1 MINKIIKTFREKERI
16 LVMFSGGVDSTLL
29 AKIAYDALGER
40 ALAITVDSPIVPRSE
55 IADAMDMAKIIGI
68 QHMLI
73 RINEL
78 DNEEFKKNPANR
90 CYICRK
96 IRDYI
101 IGSWA
106 HNAGF
111 QVIADGM
118 NFSDLGDY
126 RPGLKAADEDGVW
139 HPFIEFI
146 IPKDDIRAFSKDLG
160 LPSWDKPSTVC
171 LCSRFPYGFE
181 IEREMVTRVD
191 KAEFFLKDLGFK
203 EVRVRCLPYDAAVI
217 EVDNIDLAFR
227 SRDQVISKLKEL
239 GFLFITLDLEGFA
252 SGKMNR
258 AIKKSGTRE
267 Q

>member
-1 MINKIIKTFREKERI
+1 M
-16 LVMFSGGVDSTLL
+16 
-29 AKIAYDALGER
+29 GER
-40 ALAITVDSPIVPRSE
+40 AIAITVDSPIIPRSE

-78 DNEEFKKNPANR
+78 KDEDFRKNPPNR
-90 CYICRK
+90 SYICRK

-111 QVIADGM
+111 EVIADGM

-126 RPGLKAADEDGVW
+126 RPGLKAADEDGIW
-139 HPFIEFI
+139 HPFIDFI
-146 IPKDDIRAFSKDLG
+146 ITKEDIRTFSKDLG
-160 LPSWDKPSTVC
+160 LPTWDKPSTVC

-181 IEREMVTRVD
+181 IERALVERVD
-191 KAEFFLKDLGFK
+191 GAESFLRNLGLK

-217 EVDNIDLAFR
+217 EVDDINLAFR
-227 SRDQVISKLKEL
+227 SRDEITSKLKSL
-239 GFLFITLDLEGFA
+239 GFLFVTLDLEGFA

-258 AIKKSGTRE
+258 VIKKSGNYSEVRSQNPEYNQDSLRE
-267 Q
+267 CARNDYMKVCAKV